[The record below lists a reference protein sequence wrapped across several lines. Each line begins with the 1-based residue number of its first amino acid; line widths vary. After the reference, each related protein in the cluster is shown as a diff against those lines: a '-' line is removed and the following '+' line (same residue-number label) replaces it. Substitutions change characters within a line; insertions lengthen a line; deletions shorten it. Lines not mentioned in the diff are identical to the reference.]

1 MTVFDDTLTDTAT
14 LAPAVVD
21 LLSLREAI
29 AEDITAGDSI
39 DDARLSLREA
49 TAEAFLLSFE
59 LIGTEN
65 VRLFETVQFAESHVP
80 VAVFGR
86 LMEESARI
94 AERIRI
100 GHVVTLSE
108 IATIEATLAAANGW
122 LIAEEL
128 QLTDTL
134 TSLATYGLT
143 IAERIRFQDILAR
156 FLGGDLAE
164 TVSLTPTVVMTARF
178 SERTDEV
185 ATLGEALTPQLLL
198 HVAAEETITFDDTDV
213 LQMIY
218 AGELQDDVAIEAMS
232 LDPSGDVVTWAV
244 NTRMGFV
251 TQYKDYNF
259 NSFAMINGK
268 YVGANADGLW
278 ELDGDTDDGEQIIAG
293 LTGGILQMNS
303 SKRHGLKGV
312 YIGLRGSGEF
322 YLKLTAGDGTEYV
335 YRITARDM
343 DTTKVNIGKG
353 LRHRYLSYSLENVG
367 QDFELESIE
376 FVPMRGYRRV

>member
-21 LLSLREAI
+21 LLSLREAV
-29 AEDITAGDSI
+29 AEDITAGGSI

-198 HVAAEETITFDDTDV
+198 HVAAEETVAFDDTDI

-218 AGELQDDVAIEAMS
+218 AGELRDDVAIEAMS

-251 TQYKDYNF
+251 TQYKDYDF

>member
-1 MTVFDDTLTDTAT
+1 MTVFDDTLADTVQV
-14 LAPAVVD
+14 APLVAD
-21 LLSLREAI
+21 LMSLRDVLED
-29 AEDITAGDSI
+29 DITTGDVI
-39 DDARLSLREA
+39 DDARLSLRET
-49 TAEAFLLSFE
+49 TAEAFLVTFALV
-59 LIGTEN
+59 GTEG
-65 VRLFETVQFAESHVP
+65 VLLRDRVSMSESVGPAALF
-80 VAVFGR
+80 GK
-86 LMEESARI
+86 LMSESARI
-94 AERIRI
+94 AERILL
-100 GHVVTLSE
+100 GYVATLE
-108 IATIEATLAAANGW
+108 EVATIEATLAVANGW
-122 LIAEEL
+122 AIAEEL
-128 QLTDTL
+128 QITDTL
-134 TSLATYGLT
+134 SALATYGST
-143 IAERIRFQDILAR
+143 IRERVRFQASLAR

-198 HVAAEETITFDDTDV
+198 HVAAEETVAFDDTDI

-218 AGELQDDVAIEAMS
+218 AGELRDDVAIEAMS

-251 TQYKDYNF
+251 TQYKDYDF

-376 FVPMRGYRRV
+376 FVPMRAFRRV